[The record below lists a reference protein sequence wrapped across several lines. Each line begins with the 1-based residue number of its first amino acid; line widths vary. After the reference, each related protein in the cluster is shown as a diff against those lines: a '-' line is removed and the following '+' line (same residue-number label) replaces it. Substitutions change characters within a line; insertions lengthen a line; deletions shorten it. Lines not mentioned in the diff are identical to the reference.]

1 MAKVP
6 ACSVTASADINQAA
20 KSISFSN
27 YPKAGQTWLFGIEV
41 LIDPSVHETF
51 LEKASYWIDQ
61 SVKDEGQ
68 DHAARILTA
77 RNHDGLF
84 GLFNRMGG
92 KMAQDIPQTVV
103 TDVNMHRRYKR

>member
-1 MAKVP
+1 M
-6 ACSVTASADINQAA
+6 TASADINQAA

-27 YPKAGQTWLFGIEV
+27 YPKAGQTSLFGIQV
-41 LIDPSVHETF
+41 LIDPSVHDT
-51 LEKASYWIDQ
+51 LLGKASYWIDQ
-61 SVKDEGQ
+61 SVKDEGK

-84 GLFNRMGG
+84 GLFNRIGG